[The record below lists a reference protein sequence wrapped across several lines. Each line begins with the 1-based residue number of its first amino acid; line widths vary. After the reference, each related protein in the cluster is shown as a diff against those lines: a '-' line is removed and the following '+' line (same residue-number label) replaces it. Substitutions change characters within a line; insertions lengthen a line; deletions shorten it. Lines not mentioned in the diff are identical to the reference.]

1 MKTAFAALLA
11 LGLLA
16 GQASARTAFDNLAD
30 SAPRGDVFSDIRASA
45 PRSAFDAL
53 RDTAPRSSVFDGIQ
67 ESAPRSDG
75 VFGTLEQAAP

>member
-53 RDTAPRSSVFDGIQ
+53 RDSAPRSVLDDIRD
-67 ESAPRSDG
+67 SAPRSDG